1 MENSEIF
8 KCSSFIFDR
17 IEKEIDLIDSDFYS
31 ELMLNQEKYED
42 LLFFQFKTILL
53 REGDPVIRDEYIFVM
68 RRIITAFKDL
78 KEFQKKQFNINEKD
92 KITYTKFY
100 KEIFNI
106 IIYITN
112 LVPVEDYKFDIK
124 TIYPT
129 YLTYKKLQ
137 QLLPID
143 LIMNKGEIDPT
154 IQPKEIIEMFRGF
167 LLFIISRSFL
177 FIYYNLNEFIP
188 VFLGEDFRHD
198 KYIGLIA
205 QQKLDLLYDIVHK
218 PNINKIFNNYWY
230 EMQFQDRDLYR
241 FNNNNMKGILNFGLF
256 LKEINDIFII
266 FNESYN
272 LKYCLLYF
280 FLLFN
285 YEDFNFL
292 ENPENKNSYQNFLL
306 FFLNEI
312 VIDELFNEENPKK
325 LNEMITFK
333 LINFIHGRN
342 YCSFYP
348 TIYLEKF
355 LVDLLI
361 SKVKNDKD
369 QNFPKNPFVYYA
381 YRLKR
386 YNNIKN
392 IVESF
397 SINWPEKNKLLELI
411 KGKLDNFLKHFK
423 GK

>member
-292 ENPENKNSYQNFLL
+292 ENPENKNGYQNFLL

>member
-361 SKVKNDKD
+361 NKVKNDKD

-386 YNNIKN
+386 YYNIKN

>member
-256 LKEINDIFII
+256 LKEINYL
-266 FNESYN
+266 NSYI
-272 LKYCLLYF
+272 LL
-280 FLLFN
+280 
-285 YEDFNFL
+285 NFL
-292 ENPENKNSYQNFLL
+292 ICNLYLYLL
-306 FFLNEI
+306 L
-312 VIDELFNEENPKK
+312 
-325 LNEMITFK
+325 
-333 LINFIHGRN
+333 R
-342 YCSFYP
+342 
-348 TIYLEKF
+348 
-355 LVDLLI
+355 
-361 SKVKNDKD
+361 
-369 QNFPKNPFVYYA
+369 
-381 YRLKR
+381 
-386 YNNIKN
+386 
-392 IVESF
+392 
-397 SINWPEKNKLLELI
+397 
-411 KGKLDNFLKHFK
+411 
-423 GK
+423 